1 MKKTKQYKINYPN
14 KILVVDKNLL
24 DIDRKK
30 KYFGLAYR
38 DEAKIEIDP
47 YQVPNEYLD
56 SLLHECIHILFPDM
70 EEEEVYKLGLFL
82 SGFLWENGYRK
93 IYQENKYTNFD
104 VTPNG
109 ASPSAKKIKGTKKM
123 STTPPLISSS
133 FPKLKEEYSLM
144 FSNIKIRDIALVK
157 KTVDEI
163 IKNKEIYQKVGIAPW
178 YWIGCIH
185 YRESTLN
192 FNKHLHNGDSLK
204 KRTVN
209 EPSGRP
215 LSEPTTIG
223 GYAWEVSAKDA
234 LQLKQLNKWTD
245 WSIEGLLYQAERYN
259 GFGYRLYKSNNSPY
273 LWSGTDNWKSGK
285 YLQDGKYSAT
295 ATKDQL
301 GVAPLLFE
309 MKSRNIFS

>member
-1 MKKTKQYKINYPN
+1 MNKIKKYKINYPN

-24 DIDRKK
+24 GIDRKK
-30 KYFGLAYR
+30 KYFGLAYK

-47 YQVPNEYLD
+47 HQRPIEYLD
-56 SLLHECIHILFPDM
+56 SLLHECVHILFPDM
-70 EEEEVYKLGLFL
+70 EEKEVYKLGLFL
-82 SGFLWENGYRK
+82 SSFLWDNGYRK
-93 IYQENKYTNFD
+93 IHQENKYTNFD
-104 VTPNG
+104 ADPKGRTPET
-109 ASPSAKKIKGTKKM
+109 KKTNKM
-123 STTPPLISSS
+123 STPAPLISSS
-133 FPKLKEEYSLM
+133 FPKLNEEYSSM
-144 FSNIKIRDIALVK
+144 FSSMKILDIDLVK

-163 IKNKEIYQKVGIAPW
+163 VKNKEVYEKVGIAPW

-185 YRESTLN
+185 YREATLN
-192 FNKHLHNGDSLK
+192 FKTHLHNGDSLK

-215 LSEPTTIG
+215 LSDPTTLG
-223 GYAWEVSAKDA
+223 GYAWEISAKDA
-234 LQLKQLNKWTD
+234 LHLKELDKWTD

-273 LWSGTDNWKSGK
+273 LWSGTNNWKSGK
-285 YLQDGKYSAT
+285 YLLDGKYSAT

-309 MKSRNIFS
+309 MKARNIFS